1 MKILLVEDDKNVA
14 RFIEK
19 GLKENSFSVDIAEN
33 GEDGLHSATQENY
46 DLIILDIMLPLLSGD
61 KILLHLRERGNTT
74 PVIFLTA
81 KDSKGS
87 IVNGLNLGAD
97 DYIVKPFSFYEL
109 LARIR
114 AILRRGKE
122 VVSPTLQYAD
132 LSLNQISRKVRRG
145 DALIDLTPKEFAL
158 LEYFMKNPDQVLTRT
173 MLSEHIWNYNFD
185 TMTNVIDVHINHLRS
200 KIDSDF
206 SPKLIHTVKGVGY
219 VFKEKD

>member
-33 GEDGLHSATQENY
+33 GEDGLHLATQENY

-81 KDSKGS
+81 KDSEGS

-132 LSLNQISRKVRRG
+132 LSLNQISREVRRG
-145 DALIDLTPKEFAL
+145 DAFIDLTPKEYAL

-200 KIDSDF
+200 KIDNAF

>member
-1 MKILLVEDDKNVA
+1 VKILLVEDDKNVA

-33 GEDGLHSATQENY
+33 GEDGLHLATQENY

-81 KDSKGS
+81 KDSEGS

-132 LSLNQISRKVRRG
+132 LSLNQISREVRRG
-145 DALIDLTPKEFAL
+145 DAFIDLTPKEYAL

-200 KIDSDF
+200 KIDNDF

>member
-1 MKILLVEDDKNVA
+1 VKILLVEDDKNVA

-33 GEDGLHSATQENY
+33 GEDGLHLATQENY

-81 KDSKGS
+81 KDSEGS
-87 IVNGLNLGAD
+87 KVDGLNLGAD

-122 VVSPTLQYAD
+122 VVSPALQYAD
-132 LSLNQISRKVRRG
+132 LTLNQISREVRRG
-145 DALIDLTPKEFAL
+145 GALIDLTPKEYAL
-158 LEYFMKNPDQVLTRT
+158 LEYFMRNPGQVLTRT
-173 MLSEHIWNYNFD
+173 TLSEHIWNYNFD
-185 TMTNVIDVHINHLRS
+185 TMTNIIDVHINHLRS
-200 KIDSDF
+200 KIDKDF
-206 SPKLIHTVKGVGY
+206 SPKLIHTVKAVGY
-219 VFKEKD
+219 VFKGKD

>member
-33 GEDGLHSATQENY
+33 GEDGLHLATQENY

-81 KDSKGS
+81 KDSEGS

-132 LSLNQISRKVRRG
+132 LSLNQISREVRRG
-145 DALIDLTPKEFAL
+145 DALIDLTPKEYAL

-200 KIDSDF
+200 KIDNDF